1 MKNRRLKRWVT
12 YLLVIIA
19 ICSILVAISDFR
31 SLSDQLVYSTVGMV
45 IFAVNAKIIA
55 KYGTLE

>member
-12 YLLVIIA
+12 YLLVVVA
-19 ICSILVAISDFR
+19 ICSILVAISDFK
-31 SLSDQLVYSTVGMV
+31 SLSEQIVYSTVGMV

>member
-19 ICSILVAISDFR
+19 ICSILVAVSDFR
-31 SLSDQLVYSTVGMV
+31 RLSDQLVYSTVGMV

>member
-31 SLSDQLVYSTVGMV
+31 RLSDQLVYSTVGMV
-45 IFAVNAKIIA
+45 VFAINAKIIA

>member
-12 YLLVIIA
+12 YLLVIVA
-19 ICSILVAISDFR
+19 ICSILVAISDFK
-31 SLSDQLVYSTVGMV
+31 SLSEQIVYSTAGMV

>member
-12 YLLVIIA
+12 YLLVVIA

-31 SLSDQLVYSTVGMV
+31 RLSDQLVYSTVGMV